1 MAEKDKESFKI
12 PTMQSYKNPTKEYN
26 FLIYQIDK
34 IKKVSWCP
42 VLVMKCLCVFVYP
55 YILLMDLKLGHH
67 FEEQFVCLNTW
78 IICFLAFPSPSPRM

>member
-34 IKKVSWCP
+34 IKKGS
-42 VLVMKCLCVFVYP
+42 
-55 YILLMDLKLGHH
+55 
-67 FEEQFVCLNTW
+67 
-78 IICFLAFPSPSPRM
+78 